1 MIVHLVDASPY
12 IFRAH
17 FSLPG
22 SIKTPDGRPI
32 GAMQLDTQDR
42 AKKFVTDDLNL
53 LSIVANLASV
63 AVEKARMHE
72 DAVVREELR
81 RVGHLFGIAEHL
93 DAP

>member
-32 GAMQLDTQDR
+32 AASYGFAS
-42 AKKFVTDDLNL
+42 FL
-53 LSIVANLASV
+53 LKLS
-63 AVEKARMHE
+63 RMKSPPTW
-72 DAVVREELR
+72 AWPST
-81 RVGHLFGIAEHL
+81 GT
-93 DAP
+93 